1 MLSKWAGTIF
11 LVFLCVLYIKRD
23 KFPHFENT
31 HPLVKRNTPRRGGI
45 AIEWIGAIDQ
55 ALRRSAILE
64 EALIAICPLRGQNKL
79 AFPSSIAISPL
90 RGVHSMKSN

>member
-1 MLSKWAGTIF
+1 MSGQAVYTSNGINFRILKILALW
-11 LVFLCVLYIKRD
+11 L
-23 KFPHFENT
+23 
-31 HPLVKRNTPRRGGI
+31 KRNTPRRGGI

-79 AFPSSIAISPL
+79 AFPYSIAISPL
-90 RGVHSMKSN
+90 RGVHSLKSN